1 MRIMREQRSQRK
13 VQGVRE
19 GGRITDIDIPEE
31 SESRVFRCLI
41 KFVCA
46 ILRTRSSSVE

>member
-1 MRIMREQRSQRK
+1 MREQGSQWK

-31 SESRVFRCLI
+31 LEARVFRCLI

-46 ILRTRSSSVE
+46 ILRTRPSGIR